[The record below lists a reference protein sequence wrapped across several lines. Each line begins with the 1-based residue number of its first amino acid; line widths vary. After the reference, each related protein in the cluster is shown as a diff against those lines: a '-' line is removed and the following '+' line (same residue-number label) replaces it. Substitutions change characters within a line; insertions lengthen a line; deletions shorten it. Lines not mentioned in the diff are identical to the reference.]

1 MKMKKALLGAV
12 MALSLSPLTGLHA
25 QLVVNDP
32 VNGVNILQQV
42 TLMTNQLE
50 QLKSQLAKA
59 EQTYSSLTG
68 SSGLGGL
75 LNGDVSS
82 LAGNLPSDW
91 SQVYSD
97 AMNSDSSITGSA
109 QSMLKN
115 FQSQIDGMSRNDAMS
130 FVKEKMSEKGAYD
143 RVMAQKA
150 YDNQMAELNNI
161 QTLTNQIDST
171 TNMKQISDL
180 QARIQTAQGAIAG
193 EQTKLQL
200 MSMLQKSQDK
210 MLQDQ
215 KQYAQKRYVIGADS
229 EEVSMPNVTD

>member
-1 MKMKKALLGAV
+1 MKLKKTLLGAFV
-12 MALSLSPLTGLHA
+12 ALSMAPLAGLHA
-25 QLVVNDP
+25 QLITNDP
-32 VNGVNILQQV
+32 VNLVQNTLQVQHMV
-42 TLMTNQLE
+42 E
-50 QLKSQLAKA
+50 QLKELQSQLAQAKQQYA
-59 EQTYSSLTG
+59 ALTG

-75 LNGDVSS
+75 LNGDVST
-82 LAGNLPSDW
+82 LTNNLPSDW

-97 AMNSDSSITGSA
+97 AMNSNSSITGSA
-109 QSMLKN
+109 KSMLKN
-115 FQSQIDGMSRNDAMS
+115 FQSQIDGMNRSEAMS

-161 QTLTNQIDST
+161 QTLTSQIDST
-171 TNMKQISDL
+171 TSMKQISDL
-180 QARIQTAQGAIAG
+180 QARIQTAQGAIQG

-229 EEVSMPNVTD
+229 DDISMPNITE

>member
-1 MKMKKALLGAV
+1 MKLNKSVIGAAV
-12 MALSLSPLTGLHA
+12 ALSLSMAPFVQA
-25 QLVVNDP
+25 QLITNDP
-32 VNGVNILQQV
+32 VNLAQNQLQV
-42 TLMTNQLE
+42 THMLE
-50 QLKSQLAKA
+50 QLQEMKNQLDQAKQQYA
-59 EQTYSSLTG
+59 ALTG

-82 LAGNLPSDW
+82 ITGNLPSDW

-97 AMNSDSSITGSA
+97 AMNSNSSITGSA

-115 FQSQIDGMSRNDAMS
+115 FESQIDGMNRSEAMS
-130 FVKEKMSEKGAYD
+130 FVKQKMAEKGAYD

-161 QTLTNQIDST
+161 QSLTNQIDST
-171 TNMKQISDL
+171 TSMKQISDL
-180 QARIQTAQGAIAG
+180 QARIQTAQGAIQG

-200 MSMLQKSQDK
+200 MSMLQQSQDK
-210 MLQDQ
+210 MLQQQ

-229 EEVSMPNVTD
+229 DDISMPKITE